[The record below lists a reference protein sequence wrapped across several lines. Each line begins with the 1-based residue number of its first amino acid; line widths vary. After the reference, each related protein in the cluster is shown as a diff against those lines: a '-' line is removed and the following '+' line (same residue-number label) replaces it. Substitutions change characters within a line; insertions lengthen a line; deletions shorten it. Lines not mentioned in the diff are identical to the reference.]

1 MDKPLYKYRVGIV
14 AETPHGALLTQEV
27 KDKAREEALKII
39 DDKRLAALRVV
50 NRTLANRYSAGKSII
65 SGGRFSL
72 PGGGPSLADFEE
84 ARETKLVEEIGIK
97 IVERSNEESSLLFPD
112 IDKLSE
118 ELASRIE
125 QVMRRTAIREIKE
138 ELGITPEEGSL
149 KALSQIMGE
158 ARRHLIYIVA
168 LDGEIK
174 ITDPNI
180 SGIGFI
186 DQKHVIPLSKFFFQG
201 HVRSLY
207 TQYIC
212 NPGRDSYAK
221 SFASRLTVPFDLVEG
236 WFTDEV
242 SAYNY
247 LSGKGRQ
254 KTPFPRMLESKPT
267 FKIRGKDGKIREL
280 RPDSDSF
287 TVSKAAKL
295 IPRSPSENIPPSDR
309 GPDSIVKVR
318 RSPSNPTMT
327 KVTPPNKKQA

>member
-1 MDKPLYKYRVGIV
+1 MEKPEFKYRVGV
-14 AETPHGALLTQEV
+14 VVETPHGAFLTQEV
-27 KDKAREEALKII
+27 KDKAREEALGII
-39 DDKRLAALRVV
+39 EAKRLAALAVS
-50 NRTLANRYSAGKSII
+50 NKTLANRYSAGKSII

-84 ARETKLVEEIGIK
+84 AGEIKLVEEIGIQV
-97 IVERSNEESSLLFPD
+97 IERPNEDSSLLFPD
-112 IDKLSE
+112 IDKLPE
-118 ELASRIE
+118 EVGSRIE
-125 QVMRRTAIREIKE
+125 QVMRKTAIREIKE
-138 ELGITPEEGSL
+138 ELGITPEEVNL

-201 HVRSLY
+201 HVRSLF

-221 SFASRLTVPFDLVEG
+221 AFASRLTLPFDLVEG

-267 FKIRGKDGKIREL
+267 FRIRGKDGKIREL
-280 RPDSDSF
+280 RPDSDTF
-287 TVSKAAKL
+287 TVSRAAKL

-318 RSPSNPTMT
+318 RSPSNPTMP
-327 KVTPPNKKQA
+327 KVTIEKKPA